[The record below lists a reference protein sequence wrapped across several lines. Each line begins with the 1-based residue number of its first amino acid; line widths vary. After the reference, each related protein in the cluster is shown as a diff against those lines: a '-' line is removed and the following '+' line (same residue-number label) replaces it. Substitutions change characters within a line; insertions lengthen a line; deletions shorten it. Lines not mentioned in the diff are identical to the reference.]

1 MRSLLAHLFSSSSP
15 LKLFPTGPGLH
26 ARTHVLRRHAQ
37 QQAGL
42 QGECGGGS
50 IEEKKKAKGEALSK
64 NSTLRLNLSLKK
76 KKKTTSSLQGRFF
89 IDRDPKHF
97 GVILNWLRDGT
108 AVLPDGDAAV
118 DELLQEA
125 EFYQLRGLAAAAA
138 AAAAGVSRP
147 EPLTAQMLRESVA
160 AQLQSQPRI
169 AAALDVLL
177 ACAFGA
183 GVRDGRRGAQAAAA
197 LQQQQQAASLCWNN
211 SSSGSFPSPQYA
223 WAANA
228 AAAAAAA
235 SVASNRI
242 PPRQAAVDVVLREA
256 AFCPLSP
263 QPKRAIARDE
273 AL

>member
-1 MRSLLAHLFSSSSP
+1 M
-15 LKLFPTGPGLH
+15 
-26 ARTHVLRRHAQ
+26 
-37 QQAGL
+37 
-42 QGECGGGS
+42 
-50 IEEKKKAKGEALSK
+50 
-64 NSTLRLNLSLKK
+64 
-76 KKKTTSSLQGRFF
+76 
-89 IDRDPKHF
+89 
-97 GVILNWLRDGT
+97 
-108 AVLPDGDAAV
+108 LPDGDAAV

-125 EFYQLRGLAAAAA
+125 EFYQLRGLAAA

-183 GVRDGRRGAQAAAA
+183 GVRDGRRGAQQQAA
-197 LQQQQQAASLCWNN
+197 LQQQQAAALCWNG
-211 SSSGSFPSPQYA
+211 SSSSYPSPQYA

-235 SVASNRI
+235 SAAAASNRI

>member
-1 MRSLLAHLFSSSSP
+1 MMS
-15 LKLFPTGPGLH
+15 K
-26 ARTHVLRRHAQ
+26 
-37 QQAGL
+37 GL
-42 QGECGGGS
+42 Q
-50 IEEKKKAKGEALSK
+50 KKLD
-64 NSTLRLNLSLKK
+64 LNLSKK
-76 KKKTTSSLQGRFF
+76 KKNSSQGRFF

-138 AAAAGVSRP
+138 SAGVSRP

-183 GVRDGRRGAQAAAA
+183 GVRDGRRASQSQSQQAAA
-197 LQQQQQAASLCWNN
+197 LCRN
-211 SSSGSFPSPQYA
+211 SSSSHFPSPQYA

-235 SVASNRI
+235 SAAANRI

>member
-1 MRSLLAHLFSSSSP
+1 MLARMFSGDMPSSRLDSKVSVGRWRS
-15 LKLFPTGPGLH
+15 
-26 ARTHVLRRHAQ
+26 RRV
-37 QQAGL
+37 GEEEV
-42 QGECGGGS
+42 QGESEAFQKLDLNRSGG
-50 IEEKKKAKGEALSK
+50 KK
-64 NSTLRLNLSLKK
+64 STPKP
-76 KKKTTSSLQGRFF
+76 LQGRFF

-125 EFYQLRGLAAAAA
+125 EFYQLRGLAASA
-138 AAAAGVSRP
+138 AAAAGGGARP

-183 GVRDGRRGAQAAAA
+183 GVRDGRRAHSSQAA
-197 LQQQQQAASLCWNN
+197 LCS

-228 AAAAAAA
+228 AAAASAA
-235 SVASNRI
+235 SANRI

>member
-1 MRSLLAHLFSSSSP
+1 M
-15 LKLFPTGPGLH
+15 
-26 ARTHVLRRHAQ
+26 
-37 QQAGL
+37 
-42 QGECGGGS
+42 
-50 IEEKKKAKGEALSK
+50 
-64 NSTLRLNLSLKK
+64 
-76 KKKTTSSLQGRFF
+76 
-89 IDRDPKHF
+89 
-97 GVILNWLRDGT
+97 
-108 AVLPDGDAAV
+108 LPDGDAAV

>member
-1 MRSLLAHLFSSSSP
+1 M
-15 LKLFPTGPGLH
+15 
-26 ARTHVLRRHAQ
+26 
-37 QQAGL
+37 
-42 QGECGGGS
+42 
-50 IEEKKKAKGEALSK
+50 
-64 NSTLRLNLSLKK
+64 
-76 KKKTTSSLQGRFF
+76 
-89 IDRDPKHF
+89 
-97 GVILNWLRDGT
+97 
-108 AVLPDGDAAV
+108 LPDGDAAV

-138 AAAAGVSRP
+138 TAGVSRP

-183 GVRDGRRGAQAAAA
+183 GVRDGNRRGAQQAAAA
-197 LQQQQQAASLCWNN
+197 LCWN
-211 SSSGSFPSPQYA
+211 SSSSSSGSGSFPSPQSA

-235 SVASNRI
+235 SAAASNRI